1 MIAETNDVKRY
12 VVKNFEPK
20 HRLSRGGRLA
30 CVAIGLWLATIAG
43 AGAGAA
49 RVWWRAHGCS
59 VSCEAPRI

>member
-59 VSCEAPRI
+59 VSCEAHRI